1 MRVCARFLSWGWFLY
16 IEKER
21 ERDPLSLSL
30 SRHYDGVPPS
40 LYDGLCKMWPS
51 PPPKWRNVVT
61 LFLSL
66 RPPPFYFRYIRIY
79 LSKVY
84 DRSYS
89 ISPFFFPR
97 TESIGTTALSQD
109 GWYGRKISSIEPKGD
124 YFKMSLKVVYSTFP
138 LALPGDGGWF
148 RNESALRTRKTI
160 PRLHSSS
167 SDVKRA
173 HWK

>member
-1 MRVCARFLSWGWFLY
+1 MCPFPFLGLIFIY
-16 IEKER
+16 RKR
-21 ERDPLSLSL
+21 ERPSL

-51 PPPKWRNVVT
+51 PLPKWRNVVT

-66 RPPPFYFRYIRIY
+66 RPPPSFSFRYIRIY

-138 LALPGDGGWF
+138 LALPGDGG
-148 RNESALRTRKTI
+148 
-160 PRLHSSS
+160 
-167 SDVKRA
+167 
-173 HWK
+173 

>member
-21 ERDPLSLSL
+21 ETLSLAIMMVYPQVFTMGCARCGLLLCRNGETSW
-30 SRHYDGVPPS
+30 HFFFPFAPPS
-40 LYDGLCKMWPS
+40 FS
-51 PPPKWRNVVT
+51 
-61 LFLSL
+61 
-66 RPPPFYFRYIRIY
+66 FRYIRIY